1 MMSGKRDLLATLR
14 SKSIDIGSFHGR
26 SRDDEFGSN
35 NNAKSGSE
43 LNRDVPNNTQRPNA
57 NALTKG
63 ELTTA
68 RISKF

>member
-35 NNAKSGSE
+35 NNVKSGSE

-57 NALTKG
+57 NALTIG
-63 ELTTA
+63 ELATA